1 VWFNVEAVLSCEKDI
16 HVRRAA
22 LHLLV
27 LLLKGVDKDISVD
40 HLLTNVQ
47 LGSYLRDARRLLTK
61 IEQREVDLVAR
72 THAQLA
78 LQELELI
85 VKKLLVPNTQL
96 SYKISVLD

>member
-1 VWFNVEAVLSCEKDI
+1 MDAILSCEKNI

-27 LLLKGVDKDISVD
+27 LLLKGVEKEFGSH
-40 HLLTNVQ
+40 HLLTDVQ
-47 LGSYLRDARRLLTK
+47 LGGYLRDARRLLTRT
-61 IEQREVDLVAR
+61 EQRESDPVAR

-85 VKKLLVPNTQL
+85 VKKLLLPTQEV
-96 SYKISVLD
+96 SYKIKVLDSLE